1 MPLRPGRCYR
11 HFSGPAYTRREF
23 VRGVPASKLTKFDMG
38 NIGGDFAVTVNIVAD
53 QAGQIRSNSLEAAR
67 IIANKYLT
75 VKVGDT
81 NYHLKVRVFPHHV
94 LKENKMIAGAGADR
108 LQDGMRQSF
117 GKPIGSAARV
127 YAGQP
132 VITVRIAPQF
142 VAHVKEAYRLMSH
155 KIPVRCRVQVEKGQ
169 ELVKSIF

>member
-38 NIGGDFAVTVNIVAD
+38 NVSGDFAVTINIVAD
-53 QAGQIRSNSLEAAR
+53 QAGQIRSNALEAAR

-75 VKVGDT
+75 VSCGDA

-108 LQDGMRQSF
+108 LQDGMRASF

-127 YAGQP
+127 YPGQP
-132 VITVRIAPQF
+132 VITLRIAPQF
-142 VAHVKEAYRLMSH
+142 ISQAKEAYRLMSA
-155 KIPVRCRVQVEKGQ
+155 KIPLRCRVDVEKGA
-169 ELVKSIF
+169 ELVKSTF

>member
-11 HFSGPAYTRREF
+11 HFSGPAYTRKQF

-38 NIGGDFAVTVNIVAD
+38 NISGDFNLTINIVSD
-53 QAGQIRSNSLEAAR
+53 QAGQIRSNALEAAR

-75 VKVGDT
+75 DNVAEV
-81 NYHLKVRVFPHHV
+81 NYHLKIRVFPHHV

-117 GKPIGSAARV
+117 GKPVGSAARV
-127 YAGQP
+127 YPGQP
-132 VITVRIAPQF
+132 IITLRLPAQYMSQ
-142 VAHVKEAYRLMSH
+142 AKEAYRLICA
-155 KIPVRCRVQVEKGQ
+155 KIPLRCSVHVEKGQ